1 MVNSNE
7 SKFVGW
13 WETKPRLIVNSRKYP
28 GDKYSDYYKDI
39 FVCHNWV
46 KWVNGDWR
54 GEIKAFFQIEMEDI
68 LHSYADDNNTVERQK
83 ANDAGRKK

>member
-1 MVNSNE
+1 M
-7 SKFVGW
+7 
-13 WETKPRLIVNSRKYP
+13 
-28 GDKYSDYYKDI
+28 
-39 FVCHNWV
+39 